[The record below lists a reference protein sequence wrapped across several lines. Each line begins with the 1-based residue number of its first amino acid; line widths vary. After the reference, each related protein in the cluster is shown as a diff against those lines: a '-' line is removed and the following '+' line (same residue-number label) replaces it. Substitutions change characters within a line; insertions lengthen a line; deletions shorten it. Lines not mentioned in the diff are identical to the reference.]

1 MKIKRLPPDPE
12 NMNDERAD
20 WADAAIQ
27 EFMEE
32 TGVDLDGA
40 LCDLLADLA
49 HWADRNEQDFRAQ
62 LARAADHYYAET
74 SGKGKQLDGTDG
86 RDVALVYDGDANARL
101 IAAAPELYSALEYCF
116 DRLEV
121 LEDADEATALDL
133 GALRAAREA
142 LTKARGEGV

>member
-1 MKIKRLPPDPE
+1 MSETKWKPGPWE
-12 NMNDERAD
+12 SQHTAGH
-20 WADAAIQ
+20 DAHGHTA
-27 EFMEE
+27 
-32 TGVDLDGA
+32 V
-40 LCDLLADLA
+40 
-49 HWADRNEQDFRAQ
+49 
-62 LARAADHYYAET
+62 YA
-74 SGKGKQLDGTDG
+74 TDG

-142 LTKARGEGV
+142 LTKARGEGA